1 VEYPAVSSQRDPAS
15 DREVFRG
22 AGGVVL
28 WWAWVAV
35 AVIVL
40 ADLAVQGRDHT
51 AVVMAVLVVAIT
63 GVAYGCALRP
73 KVVADPAGITVAN
86 PLRDH
91 HVPWAS
97 VVKVDAVNALRVQC
111 AAAPG
116 QKRGKV
122 VHSWA
127 VQNSA
132 RAARRERFRARR
144 AMRRVEG
151 GRDAGGYGAYPAPA
165 LEALQRTAAEFAVL
179 QLTERAQRAQQA
191 QGTGEA
197 GRQPQ
202 VRWAWGAIAAMAV
215 PVVALVVVALA

>member
-1 VEYPAVSSQRDPAS
+1 MSSQRDPAS

-28 WWAWVAV
+28 WWAWVVV

-51 AVVMAVLVVAIT
+51 AVVMTVLVVAIT

-73 KVVADPAGITVAN
+73 RVVADSAGITVAN

-97 VVKVDAVNALRVQC
+97 VVKVDAVNALRVHC

-132 RAARRERFRARR
+132 RAARREQFRARR
-144 AMRRVEG
+144 AMQRVG
-151 GRDAGGYGAYPAPA
+151 GASGYGAYPPA
-165 LEALQRTAAEFAVL
+165 ARDALQRTAAEFAVL

-197 GRQPQ
+197 GGLPE
-202 VRWAWGAIAAMAV
+202 VRWAWGAVAAMV
-215 PVVALVVVALA
+215 LPVVALVVVALA

>member
-1 VEYPAVSSQRDPAS
+1 
-15 DREVFRG
+15 
-22 AGGVVL
+22 VVL
-28 WWAWVAV
+28 WWAWLVV

-40 ADLAVQGRDHT
+40 ADLAVQGRDHS
-51 AVVMAVLVVAIT
+51 AVVMTVLVVAIT

-97 VVKVDAVNALRVQC
+97 VMKVDAVNALRVQC

-132 RAARRERFRARR
+132 RAARREHFRARR
-144 AMRRVEG
+144 AMRQVEG
-151 GRDAGGYGAYPAPA
+151 GRGAGGYGAYPAPA
-165 LEALQRTAAEFAVL
+165 LEALRRTAAEFAVL

-191 QGTGEA
+191 QQAQGTGEA
-197 GRQPQ
+197 GGQPQ

-215 PVVALVVVALA
+215 PAVALVVVALA

>member
-1 VEYPAVSSQRDPAS
+1 VSSQRDPAG

-28 WWAWVAV
+28 WWAWVVV

-51 AVVMAVLVVAIT
+51 AVVMTVLVVTIT

-73 KVVADPAGITVAN
+73 KVVAEPAGLTVAN

-97 VVKVDAVNALRVQC
+97 VVKVDAVNALRVHC

-132 RAARRERFRARR
+132 RAARREQFRARR
-144 AMRRVEG
+144 AMQRVG
-151 GRDAGGYGAYPAPA
+151 GAGGYGAYPAA
-165 LEALQRTAAEFAVL
+165 AREALRRTAAEFAVL

-197 GRQPQ
+197 GEQPQ
-202 VRWAWGAIAAMAV
+202 ARWAWGAIAAMVLPA
-215 PVVALVVVALA
+215 VALAVVALA

>member
-1 VEYPAVSSQRDPAS
+1 VSSQRDPAG

-22 AGGVVL
+22 AGAVVL
-28 WWAWVAV
+28 WWAWVVV

-51 AVVMAVLVVAIT
+51 AVVMTVLVVAIT
-63 GVAYGCALRP
+63 GVAYAGALRP
-73 KVVADPAGITVAN
+73 RVVADSAGITVAN

-97 VVKVDAVNALRVQC
+97 VVKVEAVNALRVRC

-132 RAARRERFRARR
+132 RAARREQFRARR
-144 AMRRVEG
+144 AMQRVG
-151 GRDAGGYGAYPAPA
+151 GAGGYGAYPAPA
-165 LEALQRTAAEFAVL
+165 RDALQRTAADFAVL

-197 GRQPQ
+197 GGQPQ
-202 VRWAWGAIAAMAV
+202 VRWAWGAIAAMV
-215 PVVALVVVALA
+215 LPVMALVVVALA

>member
-73 KVVADPAGITVAN
+73 RVVADPAGITVAN

-97 VVKVDAVNALRVQC
+97 VVKVDVVNALRVQC

-132 RAARRERFRARR
+132 RAARREQFRARR
-144 AMRRVEG
+144 AMQRVG
-151 GRDAGGYGAYPAPA
+151 GAGGYGAYPAPVRD
-165 LEALQRTAAEFAVL
+165 ALQRTAAEFAVL

-197 GRQPQ
+197 GGLPE
-202 VRWAWGAIAAMAV
+202 VRWAWGALAAMV
-215 PVVALVVVALA
+215 LPVVALVVVVLA